1 MRLLVGCVSLLVSA
15 LIHAETLVVVQPLSQ
30 LLLKTTH
37 SAPAQVINEEH
48 AAISARISS
57 VVEHLHVSVG
67 DKVQAGQVLA
77 ELDCRDYKLARQQAE
92 SGLTALQAQ
101 IRLSRQQLERA
112 EKLLKQK
119 NASIELRDQRKAE
132 LDSLVAQRH
141 GATASVSEAK
151 LAIERCTRKAP
162 FDGVVTEQMVSTGSL
177 VNPGT
182 MLFKLLSLSSQE
194 VQAGLTSEQV
204 SRLALAGEIYFLHNQ
219 TRFPLQVRT
228 VIPLMDNRART
239 QQVRLSFTH
248 QKAISGSSGRIQW
261 LDTKGRLP
269 ARFVVSRN
277 GQLGVMRVAQGI
289 ADFVALPNAI
299 EGQAVEVD
307 LEDGSLIIVE
317 GQHAVEQDEP
327 VTIAEKG

>member
-15 LIHAETLVVVQPLSQ
+15 FIHAETLVIVQPLSQ

-57 VVEHLHVSVG
+57 VVEHLHVSAG

-132 LDSLVAQRH
+132 LENLVAQRQ
-141 GATASVSEAK
+141 GATASVNTAK
-151 LAIERCTRKAP
+151 LAIERCTPQAP
-162 FDGVVTEQMVSTGSL
+162 FDGVVTEKMVSTGSL
-177 VNPGT
+177 VNPGA

-194 VQAGLTSEQV
+194 VQAELTSEQV
-204 SRLALAGEIYFLHNQ
+204 SRLSVTGEIYFLHNKS
-219 TRFPLQVRT
+219 RFPLQVRT

-239 QQVRLSFTH
+239 QQVRLSFTD
-248 QKAISGSSGRIQW
+248 QRAISGSSGRIQW

-277 GQLGVMRVAQGI
+277 GQLGVMRVEQGK
-289 ADFVALPNAI
+289 ADFVALPHAI

-317 GQHAVEQDEP
+317 GQHSVEQDEP
-327 VTIAEKG
+327 VTVAEKG

>member
-15 LIHAETLVVVQPLSQ
+15 LIHAETLVVVQPLSH

-57 VVEHLHVSVG
+57 VVEHLHVSAG

-132 LDSLVAQRH
+132 LDSLVAQRQ
-141 GATASVSEAK
+141 GATASVNEAK
-151 LAIERCTRKAP
+151 LAIDRCTPKAP
-162 FDGVVTEQMVSTGSL
+162 FDGVVTEQTVSTGSL

-182 MLFKLLSLSSQE
+182 ILFKLLSLSSQE
-194 VQAGLTSEQV
+194 VQAELTSEQV

-219 TRFPLQVRT
+219 ARFPLQVRT

-239 QQVRLSFTH
+239 QQVRLIFTD

-277 GQLGVMRVAQGI
+277 GQLGVMRVEQGI

-327 VTIAEKG
+327 VSIAEKG

>member
-57 VVEHLHVSVG
+57 VVEHLHVSAG
-67 DKVQAGQVLA
+67 DKVQAGQALA

-92 SGLTALQAQ
+92 SGLIALQAQ

-132 LDSLVAQRH
+132 LDSLVAQRQ

-151 LAIERCTRKAP
+151 LAIERCTPKAP
-162 FDGVVTEQMVSTGSL
+162 FDGVVTEQTVSTGSL
-177 VNPGT
+177 VNLGT

-194 VQAGLTSEQV
+194 VQAELTSEQV
-204 SRLALAGEIYFLHNQ
+204 FRLALAGEIYFLHNQ

-239 QQVRLSFTH
+239 QQVRLSFTD

-277 GQLGVMRVAQGI
+277 GQLGVMRVAQGK